1 MALFL
6 IECRARLLVV
16 ELRSGLPA
24 NMNQKT
30 NESPETVNQFE
41 LLKQRRFAPFF
52 LTQLLG
58 AFNDNVYKNALVALI
73 AFAAV
78 KSSSMEDGLLI
89 NIAAGLF
96 ILPFFL
102 FSALCGQ
109 IADKYEKSALIRRI
123 KLAEIGIMICG
134 VIALFLQSMPLLIG
148 VLFLMGT
155 QSTFFGPIKYGIL
168 PQHLNSSELTGGNG
182 LVELGTFLAI
192 LLGTIAGTQLIANSE
207 SGSVVSVSI
216 VLLLVAVVGY
226 MASRAIP
233 HSPASDPEL
242 TIRFNPITETAKLVR
257 DTAKNK
263 VIFQSIL
270 AISWFWFLGATY
282 LAQFP
287 VFARDILGGNVDVFT
302 LLLGSFSV
310 GIAAGSILC
319 ERLSHGRVE
328 IGLVPFGAIGITLFG
343 LDLYFATPDL
353 PMGAELGIIAF
364 VTAAGAWRVLL
375 DIFLIGMFGGF
386 YIVPLYSL
394 IQQRSAP
401 ERLSRAIACNNVIN
415 AFFMVM
421 SAVVVL
427 IFLGLGATV
436 THIFLAMA
444 VMNAVVALY
453 IFRQVPEFF
462 MRFLIWLLVHTLY
475 RVRKIGMG
483 NIPDTGAVIVAANH
497 VSFVDA
503 LILAGCIKRPIRFV
517 MYYKIYQI
525 PVLNF
530 IFRTARAIPIAGQRE
545 DKAMYDQA
553 FLAMEQALE
562 DGDLLCIFPEGEI
575 TRDGEMNPFKP
586 GIMRVLGAKPV
597 PVIPVAL
604 QGLWGSLFS
613 RKGGPAF
620 FKLPRRLFARIG
632 LNVGTSVAPETV
644 ELAVLQESVRQ
655 LRGEQR

>member
-1 MALFL
+1 
-6 IECRARLLVV
+6 
-16 ELRSGLPA
+16 
-24 NMNQKT
+24 MNQKS
-30 NESPETVNQFE
+30 NESQETVSQFK
-41 LLKQRRFAPFF
+41 LLNQRRFAPFF

-73 AFAAV
+73 AFAAI
-78 KSSSMEDGLLI
+78 KSSAMDDGLLI

-123 KLAEIGIMICG
+123 KLAEIVIMVCG
-134 VIALFLQSMPLLIG
+134 VIAFYLQSMSLLIG

-168 PQHLNSSELTGGNG
+168 PQHLNSAELTGGNG

-192 LLGTIAGTQLIANSE
+192 LLGTIAGTQLIASSE
-207 SGSVVSVSI
+207 SGSVLPVSI
-216 VLLLVAVVGY
+216 VLLVVAIAGY
-226 MASRAIP
+226 VASRAIP
-233 HSPASDPEL
+233 HSPASDPTL

-257 DTAKNK
+257 DTAKHK

-287 VFARDILGGNVDVFT
+287 VFARDVLGGNVDVFT
-302 LLLGSFSV
+302 LLLASFSV
-310 GIAAGSILC
+310 GIATGSILC

-343 LDLYFATPDL
+343 LDLYFATPNL
-353 PMGAELGIIAF
+353 PLGTDLGITAF
-364 VTAAGAWRVLL
+364 VMAAGAWRVLA
-375 DIFLIGMFGGF
+375 DIFLIGLFGGF

-415 AFFMVM
+415 ALFMVL
-421 SAVVVL
+421 SAVLVL
-427 IFLGLGATV
+427 ILLGLGATV
-436 THIFLAMA
+436 PQIFLAIA
-444 VMNAVVALY
+444 VMNAIVALY

-475 RVRKIGMG
+475 RVSKKGMD
-483 NIPDTGAVIVAANH
+483 NIPETGAVIVAANH

-530 IFRTARAIPIAGQRE
+530 IFRTARAIPVAGQRE
-545 DKAMYDQA
+545 NKAMYDQA
-553 FLAMEQALE
+553 FKAMEQALE
-562 DGDLLCIFPEGEI
+562 EGDLLCIFPEGEI

-586 GIMRVLGAKPV
+586 GIMRVLDAKPV
-597 PVIPVAL
+597 PVIPIAL

-613 RKGGPAF
+613 RKGGSAF
-620 FKLPRRLFARIG
+620 FKFPRRLFARIG
-632 LNVGTSVAPETV
+632 LNVGAPASPDTL
-644 ELAVLQESVRQ
+644 ELAVLQENVRR
-655 LRGEQR
+655 LRGERR

>member
-1 MALFL
+1 M
-6 IECRARLLVV
+6 IHK
-16 ELRSGLPA
+16 S
-24 NMNQKT
+24 
-30 NESPETVNQFE
+30 NEIQPTVNQFQ
-41 LLKQRRFAPFF
+41 LLRQRRFAPFF

-78 KSSSMEDGLLI
+78 KSSSIDDGLMI

-102 FSALCGQ
+102 FSALSGQ
-109 IADKYEKSALIRRI
+109 IADKYEKSALIRQI
-123 KLAEIGIMICG
+123 KLAEIGIMICA
-134 VIALFLQSMPLLIG
+134 VTAFYLTSIPLLIA

-155 QSTFFGPIKYGIL
+155 QSAFFGPIKYAIL

-182 LVELGTFLAI
+182 MVELGTFLAI
-192 LLGTIAGTQLIANSE
+192 LLGTIAGTQLIASSD
-207 SGSVVSVSI
+207 SGSVLPVSI
-216 VLLLVAVVGY
+216 VLLMVAVLGY
-226 MASRAIP
+226 FTSRSIP
-233 HSPASDPEL
+233 VSPASAPAL
-242 TIRFNPITETAKLVR
+242 IVKFNPVTETAKLVR
-257 DTAKNK
+257 DTARHKI
-263 VIFQSIL
+263 IFQSIL

-287 VFARDILGGNVDVFT
+287 VFARDVLGGNVDVFT

-343 LDLYFATPDL
+343 LDLYIATPELPFGTDLGIVAFAT
-353 PMGAELGIIAF
+353 AI
-364 VTAAGAWRVLL
+364 GAWRVLL
-375 DIFLIGMFGGF
+375 DIFLIGLFGGF

-401 ERLSRAIACNNVIN
+401 EKLSRAIACNNVLN
-415 AFFMVM
+415 ALFMVM
-421 SAVVVL
+421 SAVIVL
-427 IFLGLGATV
+427 ALLGAGATV
-436 THIFLAMA
+436 PQIFLAMA

-475 RVRKIGMG
+475 RVRKQGMD
-483 NIPDTGAVIVAANH
+483 NIPATGAVVVAANH

-503 LILAGCIKRPIRFV
+503 LILAGCIRRPIRFV

-553 FLAMEQALE
+553 FVDMQQALV

-575 TRDGEMNPFKP
+575 TRDGEMNLFKP
-586 GIMRVLGAKPV
+586 GILRVLDAKPV

-613 RKGGPAF
+613 RKNGPAF
-620 FKLPRRLFARIG
+620 LKMPRRIFARIG
-632 LNVGTSVAPETV
+632 LNVGTPMAPDSI
-644 ELAVLQESVRQ
+644 ELANLRESVRQ
-655 LRGEQR
+655 LRGERR